1 MRKICEEKRTFCKSI
16 RQYANFFS
24 ELQCLADDLVDLEL
38 SMFINFLFL
47 KNISFNEVVR
57 GFEHGK
63 KIPLI
68 SLFLE
73 KKTLIDDL
81 N

>member
-1 MRKICEEKRTFCKSI
+1 
-16 RQYANFFS
+16 
-24 ELQCLADDLVDLEL
+24 
-38 SMFINFLFL
+38 MFINFLFL